1 MTNAIIPSRITE
13 AREARAMSME
23 DLANSIGVTRQ
34 SVSKYERGII
44 GPSSEILQTISCVLA
59 FPIEFFYKA
68 EAESTARSSSLF
80 FRSNPGDLPACCT
93 ETFVSDHE

>member
-34 SVSKYERGII
+34 SVSKYEKGII
-44 GPSSEILQTISCVLA
+44 G
-59 FPIEFFYKA
+59 
-68 EAESTARSSSLF
+68 
-80 FRSNPGDLPACCT
+80 
-93 ETFVSDHE
+93 